1 MASGKP
7 LISTVKTGY
16 SIIDKYKCGF
26 ELEHGTAEELA
37 KAIIKIKRMPERE
50 YIELGQNARIGAL
63 DFDFKV
69 LTKKLLEVI
78 EKVLS

>member
-1 MASGKP
+1 
-7 LISTVKTGY
+7 
-16 SIIDKYKCGF
+16 
-26 ELEHGTAEELA
+26 
-37 KAIIKIKRMPERE
+37 MPERE